1 LQSAILL
8 QPLATGLKCNTDCA
22 NFTLYTLTVQYST
35 IIVIYPYHCRSPDTG
50 PLKKKM
56 VYSSTK
62 DAVQKKFVG
71 VGAVFEAH
79 DRADLNYDEMAAEIE
94 KKA

>member
-1 LQSAILL
+1 MCVCSYLILH
-8 QPLATGLKCNTDCA
+8 
-22 NFTLYTLTVQYST
+22 V
-35 IIVIYPYHCRSPDTG
+35 RSPDTG

-71 VGAVFEAH
+71 VGIVFEAH
-79 DRADLNYDEMAAEIE
+79 DKADLIYDEMAAEIE